1 MPKRKFAQSETR
13 NTLDT
18 GVNLLQ
24 FMNPVVQQ
32 YLRS

>member
-1 MPKRKFAQSETR
+1 MPERKFAQSGTR

-24 FMNPVVQQ
+24 FMIPVVQQ
-32 YLRS
+32 DTRS